1 MAGNTTTTAV
11 SAIIS
16 VVIIIACLISAI
28 ISALLYTSCKKYGY
42 SYGGIS
48 SFIIELMI
56 GVFTA
61 ICASASVM
69 SISVDHIFKL

>member
-16 VVIIIACLISAI
+16 VVIIIACL